1 MIKQSQ
7 VFAGLTLLTL
17 GCASALAQ
25 EIRRDYPFDRP
36 IPATGRVTQRLSITQ
51 LPSTKLFANCPSS
64 TKLVEYAESSH
75 FQVMICA
82 DNKASRNLK
91 YWMQKSKKTN
101 KLTQI
106 AARPD
111 PTGPEVLWKSGDYR
125 VMIYA
130 DGARPNTVN
139 AYLESFN
146 RKTRRGLGE
155 ALLYH
160 YSLFYPNR

>member
-1 MIKQSQ
+1 
-7 VFAGLTLLTL
+7 
-17 GCASALAQ
+17 
-25 EIRRDYPFDRP
+25 
-36 IPATGRVTQRLSITQ
+36 
-51 LPSTKLFANCPSS
+51 
-64 TKLVEYAESSH
+64 
-75 FQVMICA
+75 MICA
-82 DNKASRNLK
+82 DNNASRNLK
-91 YWMQKSKKTN
+91 YWMQKSEKTN

-106 AARPD
+106 TARPD
-111 PTGPEVLWKSGDYR
+111 PTGPGVLWESGDYR
-125 VMIYA
+125 VTIYA